1 MPPSAHG
8 LPSIARC
15 LKERLMI
22 RPTCAT
28 VLLPAAVV
36 AIAMAARVGVAQAP
50 VDKACGLVTDS
61 ELQSALGSKVTLK
74 PGSIGD
80 VQTCG
85 GETQSA
91 RVLVRLFKRSSDPSG
106 RAEQAGIDAIRKMGA
121 QVDVKTAGGIM
132 CMTAVPPANMAAMG
146 FGTTCTVTSKAPTFA
161 VIEIT
166 AKTQKDM
173 VPMETLRAVAEKMAT
188 RF

>member
-1 MPPSAHG
+1 
-8 LPSIARC
+8 
-15 LKERLMI
+15 MI
-22 RPTCAT
+22 RLTRAIG
-28 VLLPAAVV
+28 VLSSAVIV
-36 AIAMAARVGVAQAP
+36 SAMAAQASMAQAP
-50 VDKACGLVTDS
+50 ANKACGLVTES

-74 PGSIGD
+74 AGSIGD

-85 GETQSA
+85 GESQSA
-91 RVLVRLFKRSSDPSG
+91 RVLLRFFKRSTDSSG
-106 RAEQAGIDAIRKMGA
+106 NAEQAGIDAIRKMGA
-121 QVDVKTAGGIM
+121 QVDVKTSGGIM
-132 CMTAVPPANMAAMG
+132 CMTAVPPGNLAAMG

-173 VPMETLRAVAEKMAT
+173 VPMEKLRAVAEKMAS

>member
-1 MPPSAHG
+1 
-8 LPSIARC
+8 
-15 LKERLMI
+15 
-22 RPTCAT
+22 
-28 VLLPAAVV
+28 
-36 AIAMAARVGVAQAP
+36 
-50 VDKACGLVTDS
+50 VTGS
-61 ELQSALGSKVTLK
+61 ELQSALGSNVTLK
-74 PGSIGD
+74 PSSIGE

-91 RVLVRLFKRSSDPSG
+91 RVLLRFFTRSGDPSG
-106 RAEQAGIDAIRKMGA
+106 KTEQAGIDAIRKMGA

-173 VPMETLRAVAEKMAT
+173 VPMEKLRAVAEKMAT

>member
-1 MPPSAHG
+1 
-8 LPSIARC
+8 
-15 LKERLMI
+15 MI
-22 RPTCAT
+22 RLTPAIG
-28 VLLPAAVV
+28 VLSSVV
-36 AIAMAARVGVAQAP
+36 IVGAMAAQASMAQAP
-50 VDKACGLVTDS
+50 AHKACGLVTES

-74 PGSIGD
+74 AGSIGD

-85 GETQSA
+85 GVSQST
-91 RVLVRLFKRSSDPSG
+91 RVQLRLFKRSTDSSG
-106 RAEQAGIDAIRKMGA
+106 NAEQAGIDAIRKMGA
-121 QVDVKTAGGIM
+121 QVDVKTSGGIM
-132 CMTAVPPANMAAMG
+132 CMTAVPPANLAAMG

-173 VPMETLRAVAEKMAT
+173 VSMEKLRAVAEKMAS

>member
-1 MPPSAHG
+1 
-8 LPSIARC
+8 
-15 LKERLMI
+15 MI
-22 RPTCAT
+22 RPMRAIG
-28 VLLPAAVV
+28 VLSSAVIV
-36 AIAMAARVGVAQAP
+36 SAMAAQASMAQAP
-50 VDKACGLVTDS
+50 ANKACGLVTES

-74 PGSIGD
+74 EGSIGE
-80 VQTCG
+80 VQTCA

-91 RVLVRLFKRSSDPSG
+91 RVLVRFFKRSTDSSG
-106 RAEQAGIDAIRKMGA
+106 KAEQAGIDAIRKMGA
-121 QVDVKTAGGIM
+121 QVDVKTSGGIM
-132 CMTAVPPANMAAMG
+132 CMTAVPPEKMAAMG

-173 VPMETLRAVAEKMAT
+173 VSMERLRVVAEKMAS